1 MGSTPLFKR
10 FISIQIELLNQ
21 QLCTYELNPRYE
33 SLNGV
38 QIAIVDSISSHA
50 S

>member
-1 MGSTPLFKR
+1 MGYNPLFKR
-10 FISIQIELLNQ
+10 FISIQRELLNR

-33 SLNGV
+33 SLDGEL
-38 QIAIVDSISSHA
+38 IAIIADILSHA